1 MLVIEPWDA
10 KARGDVSLADLRGA
24 IAGASVSAVRYVVP
38 QGETWPEGHRE
49 DRAHE
54 VDMAVDLVMSTGV
67 ALSLSWAMDG
77 LNEGMAIE
85 LREPGE
91 SDADLPGDTVDVSD
105 HVDWERFLGAD
116 IVEISPAWH
125 VPNEGCP
132 EMPWAY
138 RLGFSNKSSLV
149 IALGA
154 AEGEGFTYMPDELI
168 VIFDESLAAAYRI
181 PASDT
186 SSRG

>member
-1 MLVIEPWDA
+1 
-10 KARGDVSLADLRGA
+10 
-24 IAGASVSAVRYVVP
+24 
-38 QGETWPEGHRE
+38 
-49 DRAHE
+49 
-54 VDMAVDLVMSTGV
+54 MAVDLIMSTGA

-105 HVDWERFLGAD
+105 HVDWERFLGVD
-116 IVEISPAWH
+116 IVEIIPAWH
-125 VPNEGCP
+125 VPNDGCP

-149 IALGA
+149 IALGS
-154 AEGEGFTYMPDELI
+154 AEGEGFAYMPDELI
-168 VIFDESLAAAYRI
+168 VFFDESLAASYTI
-181 PASDT
+181 LASDT

>member
-1 MLVIEPWDA
+1 
-10 KARGDVSLADLRGA
+10 
-24 IAGASVSAVRYVVP
+24 
-38 QGETWPEGHRE
+38 
-49 DRAHE
+49 
-54 VDMAVDLVMSTGV
+54 MAVDLVMSTGA

-77 LNEGMAIE
+77 LNEGMAIG

-91 SDADLPGDTVDVSD
+91 SAADSPGDAVDVSD
-105 HVDWERFLGAD
+105 HADWERFLGAE
-116 IVEISPAWH
+116 IVEIGSAWH

-138 RLGFSNKSSLV
+138 RLGFSNKSFLV
-149 IALGA
+149 VALGT

-168 VIFDESLAAAYRI
+168 VFFDEGLAASYRI

>member
-1 MLVIEPWDA
+1 
-10 KARGDVSLADLRGA
+10 
-24 IAGASVSAVRYVVP
+24 
-38 QGETWPEGHRE
+38 
-49 DRAHE
+49 
-54 VDMAVDLVMSTGV
+54 MAVDLVMSTGA

-125 VPNEGCP
+125 VPNDGCP

-149 IALGA
+149 IALGS
-154 AEGEGFTYMPDELI
+154 AEGDVFTYMPDELI
-168 VIFDESLAAAYRI
+168 VFFDESLAASYTI

>member
-10 KARGDVSLADLRGA
+10 KARGDASLADLRGA
-24 IAGASVSAVRYVVP
+24 IAGASVGAVRYVVP
-38 QGETWPEGHRE
+38 PGETWPEGHRE

-54 VDMAVDLVMSTGV
+54 VDMAVDLVMSTGAV
-67 ALSLSWAMDG
+67 LSLSWAMDG

-116 IVEISPAWH
+116 IVEIRPDWH
-125 VPNEGCP
+125 VPNDGCP
-132 EMPWAY
+132 ESPWAY

-149 IALGA
+149 IALGS
-154 AEGEGFTYMPDELI
+154 AEGKGFTYMPDELI
-168 VIFDESLAAAYRI
+168 VFFDESLAASYTI

>member
-1 MLVIEPWDA
+1 
-10 KARGDVSLADLRGA
+10 
-24 IAGASVSAVRYVVP
+24 
-38 QGETWPEGHRE
+38 
-49 DRAHE
+49 
-54 VDMAVDLVMSTGV
+54 MAVDLVMSTGA

-125 VPNEGCP
+125 VPNDGCP

-149 IALGA
+149 IALGST
-154 AEGEGFTYMPDELI
+154 EGEGFTYMPDELI
-168 VIFDESLAAAYRI
+168 VFFDESLAASYTI